1 MLVQLS
7 EIMNINDGVRQMIV
21 PIEFDTFQMR
31 GNSYQVHEKDSVHL
45 TIKNLGNRNVLID
58 AKTNL
63 SLSVPCDRCL
73 KPIII
78 PFDIDISKEIDFN
91 LTTEQ
96 RTEDLDETTYI
107 TGYELDVDRLICEE
121 VLIGFPMKVLCE
133 DDCKGFCKVCGA
145 NRNDGECGCDR
156 TELDPR
162 MSVIRDIFNNFKEV

>member
-7 EIMNINDGVRQMIV
+7 EIMNINDGVRKMTV
-21 PIEFDTFQMR
+21 PIEFDTFELN
-31 GNSYQVHEKDSVHL
+31 GNTYKVHEKDSVQL
-45 TIKNLGNRNVLID
+45 TIKNLGNRKVLID

-63 SLSVPCDRCL
+63 SLYVPCDRCL
-73 KPIII
+73 KPVLI
-78 PFDIDISKEIDFN
+78 PFDIDTSKEIDFN

-96 RTEDLDETTYI
+96 RTEDLDETTFI

-121 VLIGFPMKVLCE
+121 VLIGFPMKVLCK

-145 NRNDGECGCDR
+145 NLNDGECGCDR